1 MEIADFKTKLQHQ
14 LEFLKGELFK
24 IRSGRVSPALVEDIM
39 VDYYGAKTPI
49 KSLASTST
57 IDTRTIVIEPWDK
70 NAIELIV
77 KALTQASLGGQ
88 PVVVEGVIIR
98 ISLPALTQER
108 RQELIKSVSQIIEET
123 KIKGRQ
129 ARDDVIKM
137 LQLKEKEG
145 RISKDEKFRKKEEI
159 EKVMKEHAEKLEATR
174 SQKEQELMS

>member
-24 IRSGRVSPALVEDIM
+24 IRSGRVSPALVEDVM

-49 KSLASTST
+49 KSLASISAA
-57 IDTRTIVIEPWDK
+57 DARTIVIEPWDK
-70 NAIELIV
+70 NVLEVIA
-77 KALTQASLGGQ
+77 KALTLANLGGQ
-88 PVVVEGVIIR
+88 PVVDGVIIR

-108 RQELIKSVSQIIEET
+108 RQELIKLVSQIIEET

-174 SQKEQELMS
+174 SKKEQELIG